1 MPIRPRPALPNLGP
15 PADYREALL
24 RSLHGFF
31 SPRWQVTGGRAST
44 QLEIVWHEPAGTFR
58 PARRSLGTGEAI
70 ALIEEAFAERGVIR
84 GRALPL
90 RSGRDT
96 DLTISAVQALDP
108 YLKTGQPYTYSLG
121 LITQPVIR
129 LNGRRDTVGQL
140 LPGYLSSF
148 INVSCVTPI
157 TAVHQHVHAIDT
169 WISALSNLG
178 LHARHLRIHGTP
190 DIWERGN
197 VRGITLRFTYSGITI
212 GDAVLLWNSAY
223 PTHLASDTGF
233 GLERIRWI
241 QTGQSWAETAFGDHA
256 HDWRPDVL
264 DAVRTAALLIDVGV
278 RPGPRGPAHT
288 LAKLLDRIPRRIATA
303 GLSRLVRDAYMYWET
318 SIRMNGSWPA
328 TCQVME
334 ETVLARASHR
344 I

>member
-1 MPIRPRPALPNLGP
+1 MPIRPRPALSDLGP

-70 ALIEEAFAERGVIR
+70 TLIEEAFAERGIIR

-90 RSGRDT
+90 RSGHDT

-108 YLKTGQPYTYSLG
+108 YLKTGQPYTYSQG

-148 INVSCVTPI
+148 INISCVTPI

-169 WISALSNLG
+169 WISALSRLG

-197 VRGITLRFTYSGITI
+197 VRGITLRFTYTGITI
-212 GDAVLLWNSAY
+212 GDAVLLWNSAR
-223 PTHLASDTGF
+223 PTFLASDTGF

-241 QTGQSWAETAFGDHA
+241 QTGQDWAETAFGDHA
-256 HDWRPDVL
+256 HDWPADVL
-264 DAVRTAALLIDVGV
+264 DAVRTAALLIDAGV

-288 LAKLLDRIPRRIATA
+288 LAKLIYRIPRRIASA
-303 GLSRLVRDAYMYWET
+303 GLSRLVRDAYSYWET
-318 SIRMNGSWPA
+318 SSRMNGSWPT
-328 TCQVME
+328 TCQLME
-334 ETVLARASHR
+334 ETALARASHH